1 MGQTNRST
9 FACPRSTAL
18 LPLAFVLSLASL
30 RPAFAADD
38 APERE
43 QLASI
48 ARQIELADRLTS
60 HLADQAVTA
69 QPERARYYFDYVRLR
84 ADLQRIRAG
93 LQDYLVPQRAQPR
106 DPGPLSGEYL
116 QSLRDD
122 PPRDERPE
130 ASP

>member
-30 RPAFAADD
+30 RPAYAADD

-43 QLASI
+43 QLAAI

-116 QSLRDD
+116 RND
-122 PPRDERPE
+122 PSRDERPE
-130 ASP
+130 SSP

>member
-1 MGQTNRST
+1 MGRTNRRT

-18 LPLAFVLSLASL
+18 LLLTFTLSLASL
-30 RPAFAADD
+30 RPAYAADD

-43 QLASI
+43 QFAAI

-69 QPERARYYFDYVRLR
+69 QPERARYYFDYARLR

-93 LQDYLVPQRAQPR
+93 LQDYLVPHRAQPR
-106 DPGPLSGEYL
+106 DPGPLIGEYL
-116 QSLRDD
+116 QSPRDD
-122 PPRDERPE
+122 PSRDERPE
-130 ASP
+130 STP